1 MSWMWL
7 VVVFALLLGLFGGWA
22 ARRDENA
29 AYIEARARWM
39 AQQMLTARA
48 GRRVPCPALPEP
60 TDVID
65 AEVVYAHATRP
76 DRPEV
81 EA

>member
-1 MSWMWL
+1 MWQWL
-7 VVVFALLLGLFGGWA
+7 MVVVGLVPAFGAGWA
-22 ARRDENA
+22 ARGGDDA
-29 AYIEARARWM
+29 AYIQSRAEYL
-39 AQQMLTARA
+39 AQQMVAARA
-48 GRRVPCPALPEP
+48 ARWAPRPALPEP
-60 TDVID
+60 VEVID